1 MAVSYRKAHR
11 FRKKRH
17 ILKNRFFWLIFLSL
31 IILGGIFYF
40 FLFSD
45 FFQVKRIN
53 VSGTEKLSS
62 PDINSVAENDL
73 EQKLL
78 FFNVK
83 SIFLININ
91 KIKTDLSA
99 KFPILDEVVIT
110 RAFPDALNIKVKERK
125 EIGIF
130 CRARPSFSSENPEG
144 RDINCFLMDGQGIIF
159 ENTATDTPLLL
170 FVSQT
175 FSQELNLGEQVIEQG
190 ILNSILKIQSTL
202 KENFGIPV
210 KEASIVTEDRLNV
223 MTGEDWEIYFNL
235 KGDLQ
240 WQTTELTALLENRL
254 PMEKRKNLKYVD
266 LRFDK
271 IYVFPEISKE
281 TMSQ

>member
-1 MAVSYRKAHR
+1 MAVSYRQPHR

-17 ILKNRFFWLIFLSL
+17 ILKNRFFWLTFLSL

-40 FLFSD
+40 SLFSD

-53 VSGTEKLSS
+53 VTGSQKVSS
-62 PDINSVAENDL
+62 SDIKSVAVAGL

-78 FFNVK
+78 LFKTK

-99 KFPILDEVVIT
+99 KFPLLDEVTIT
-110 RAFPDALNIKVKERK
+110 RGLPDVLNIKVKERK

-130 CRARPSFSSENPEG
+130 CR
-144 RDINCFLMDGQGIIF
+144 DIDCFLMDGQGVIF
-159 ENTATDTPLLL
+159 ENTATDTPLLK
-170 FVSQT
+170 FANQT
-175 FSQELNLGEQVIEQG
+175 FSQELNLGKQVFERG
-190 ILNSILKIQSTL
+190 ILNSILKIESTL
-202 KENFGIPV
+202 RENFGIPV
-210 KEASIVTEDRLNV
+210 KEVSMVAEDRLNLK
-223 MTGEDWEIYFNL
+223 TSEDWEIYFNL

-240 WQTTELTALLENRL
+240 WQTTELAALLENKL

-271 IYVFPEISKE
+271 IYVFPEIPA
-281 TMSQ
+281 Q